1 MTEFENEMLQRL
13 LNMKAKE
20 LQEQGKEN
28 FSDELKKIS
37 SKLIALEC
45 IDK

>member
-20 LQEQGKEN
+20 LQTEGKEE
-28 FSDELKKIS
+28 FSKDLEKVV
-37 SKLIALEC
+37 SKLISLEC
-45 IDK
+45 IK